1 MFRTMVKSKI
11 HRATVT
17 QADLNYIGSLTVD
30 LDLLDAADLIAGEQ
44 VHVVNVTNG
53 ARLVTYLIEG
63 ERGSG
68 IISVNGAGARLAH
81 PGDILIIIGYGVADT
96 ETESVKP
103 KVVFVDGNNRIA
115 DLGHL
120 LDR

>member
-1 MFRTMVKSKI
+1 M
-11 HRATVT
+11 
-17 QADLNYIGSLTVD
+17 
-30 LDLLDAADLIAGEQ
+30 
-44 VHVVNVTNG
+44 
-53 ARLVTYLIEG
+53 
-63 ERGSG
+63 
-68 IISVNGAGARLAH
+68 NGAGARLAH